1 MPRWNALDRVRKLT
15 SQTAQALTKELRAI
29 ESEKNRLTA
38 DLDAAADQIRQT
50 LKQLGHSSNGNGD
63 ARTVATPTKARTGKR
78 IRRTLDQL
86 KDEANAIIQF
96 VKNAGAEGVSGNDIR
111 ARHPKIGPDLKGF
124 VTKYS
129 GKKLKT
135 TGVARSMRYFGS

>member
-1 MPRWNALDRVRKLT
+1 MPRSNVLDRVRKLT
-15 SQTAQALTKELRAI
+15 AQTARALTVELRAI
-29 ESEKNRLTA
+29 ESEKSRLTA
-38 DLDAAADQIRQT
+38 DLDAAADHIRVT
-50 LKQLGHSSNGNGD
+50 LKQLGHSSSGND
-63 ARTVATPTKARTGKR
+63 HVAKIAATKKVRAGKR

-96 VKNAGAEGVSGNDIR
+96 VKNAGSEGVSGNDIR
-111 ARHPKIGPDLKGF
+111 ERHAKIGPDLKGF

-135 TGVARSMRYFGS
+135 TGVARSMRYFVS

>member
-1 MPRWNALDRVRKLT
+1 MPRSNALDRVRKLT
-15 SQTAQALTKELRAI
+15 AQTARALTKELSAI
-29 ESEKNRLTA
+29 ETEKSRLTA
-38 DLDAAADQIRQT
+38 DLNAAADQIRET
-50 LKQLGHSSNGNGD
+50 LKQLGHRGNGH
-63 ARTVATPTKARTGKR
+63 ASILAAPPKAKKGKR

-96 VKNAGAEGVSGNDIR
+96 VKNAGSEGVSGNDIR
-111 ARHPKIGPDLKGF
+111 ARHPKIGPDLRGF

-135 TGVARSMRYFGS
+135 TGVASSMRYFVS

>member
-1 MPRWNALDRVRKLT
+1 MPRSNALDRVRKLT
-15 SQTAQALTKELRAI
+15 AQAARALTTELRAI

-38 DLDAAADQIRQT
+38 DLDAAADQIRET
-50 LKQLGHSSNGNGD
+50 LEQLGHGSNGNGH
-63 ARTVATPTKARTGKR
+63 VAKIAAPAKAKAGKR

-96 VKNAGAEGVSGNDIR
+96 VKSAGMDGVSGNDIR
-111 ARHPKIGPDLKGF
+111 ERHAKIGPDLKGF

-135 TGVARSMRYFGS
+135 TGVARSMRYFVS